1 VPPPGP
7 GLSRVNTALLNT
19 GFGRVE
25 ITYNTGQGRAPGDLS
40 AVIKRLNL
48 EDDLF
53 PPGDSRNNVDTFLN
67 PERRL
72 GLGQYTSQTV
82 AVNVPMTN
90 LGFSGPVSG
99 RTFVLFTLDIDRI
112 LRENSSGGFQTFNG
126 PPNQPVIFEQFP
138 ANIFAT
144 SGRIS
149 SMQVFLDDAMITIQD
164 MGPPLGEQVVFDRN
178 LFEAVNLADDGT
190 GTPKLLAFLADYVV
204 FDITNVAN
212 KPTMANSVP
221 ATRVWFSGDSIALS
235 GDDGPNPE
243 YMEVLTQIGAPIE
256 GLFTRPVNIPGGGTT
271 PGTYT
276 LRQVDPRDLSLIA
289 RITALQGIWRNYVEP
304 DPSRSPF
311 LDVGTFECFMFPQSG
326 SQNKQEIAM
335 IARNGSGQITT
346 MYFGEVNYSSNT
358 FSVWPIDQ
366 VDDGE
371 ASNELTG
378 TVSALLDRNG
388 APTSNP
394 SHVRSGTFTFDTGGL
409 PPGFS
414 ASGRFIVYRL

>member
-1 VPPPGP
+1 
-7 GLSRVNTALLNT
+7 
-19 GFGRVE
+19 
-25 ITYNTGQGRAPGDLS
+25 
-40 AVIKRLNL
+40 
-48 EDDLF
+48 
-53 PPGDSRNNVDTFLN
+53 
-67 PERRL
+67 
-72 GLGQYTSQTV
+72 
-82 AVNVPMTN
+82 
-90 LGFSGPVSG
+90 
-99 RTFVLFTLDIDRI
+99 
-112 LRENSSGGFQTFNG
+112 
-126 PPNQPVIFEQFP
+126 
-138 ANIFAT
+138 
-144 SGRIS
+144 
-149 SMQVFLDDAMITIQD
+149 
-164 MGPPLGEQVVFDRN
+164 
-178 LFEAVNLADDGT
+178 
-190 GTPKLLAFLADYVV
+190 
-204 FDITNVAN
+204 
-212 KPTMANSVP
+212 
-221 ATRVWFSGDSIALS
+221 
-235 GDDGPNPE
+235 
-243 YMEVLTQIGAPIE
+243 
-256 GLFTRPVNIPGGGTT
+256 
-271 PGTYT
+271 
-276 LRQVDPRDLSLIA
+276 
-289 RITALQGIWRNYVEP
+289 VEP